1 MRKYLHKA
9 FARASNEH
17 NKVLCAQTNKQR
29 SMRVASERAQNIKLK
44 LNDVGEKGE
53 TLLHLML
60 LRCRKNINNYD
71 DEDLLF
77 ALLRKIRSLRM

>member
-1 MRKYLHKA
+1 
-9 FARASNEH
+9 
-17 NKVLCAQTNKQR
+17 
-29 SMRVASERAQNIKLK
+29 MRVASERAQNIKLK

-53 TLLHLML
+53 TSLHLML
-60 LRCRKNINNYD
+60 LRCRKNINNY